1 MGPSWVGRPHGT
13 WVRGETTLGLGA
25 WGNHLGSGCMG
36 GGGNMRPGGKTISSL
51 SLLTPSACLSVHL

>member
-1 MGPSWVGRPHGT
+1 MKFGWGDNMGPSWVGRPHGT

-36 GGGNMRPGGKTISSL
+36 GGAT
-51 SLLTPSACLSVHL
+51 